1 MASKAAARHHMIRHL
16 PMTRRTVTVAVS
28 AVVAV
33 AVMAGYFVADIY
45 DVAPGILTLR
55 GVDRVAIP
63 DPQDA
68 LTGGTVAAGVD
79 ASMPVD
85 AQGAKTILDEFSASE
100 GVGKSFSLA
109 IADGKGNIVAEHDA
123 TIPRQPASTL
133 KTLTAFAAATTLD
146 MGSTLDTKTYLIQ
159 GDDDR
164 KTVVLQGEGDMLLSD
179 GESDPSHINGHAG
192 LGTLAQRTAEALKQ
206 RGITQVDLLYDDSLF
221 GQDRTPAGVTEN
233 NAEHRY
239 YTAISTM
246 AVDGGRTWTD
256 MVKPANPDD
265 SSQYPVLSQQPA
277 LDAATTFA
285 KRLADNGITVTSG
298 PTAGAAPSGTSA
310 LASVSSAPLN
320 KVMAFML
327 RHSDNTLA
335 QLFGRLTA
343 LKRQAGNSIK
353 TDTQAVADTL
363 TEQGIDTSGLQMA
376 DCSGLTP
383 GSKVSVTT
391 LIEVQER
398 NLTAGIATAAAEGL
412 SIPGLVG
419 TARNRIVTGPDNGL
433 FRVKTGSLDA
443 VTSLAGNVSRVKG
456 GVLSFAVIVNDPENQ
471 WSAIAAINVM
481 AAKLAKL

>member
-55 GVDRVAIP
+55 GVDSVAIP

-85 AQGAKTILDEFSASE
+85 AQAAKTILDEFSASE

-123 TIPRQPASTL
+123 MIPRQPASTL

-159 GDDDR
+159 GDDNR

-179 GESDPSHINGHAG
+179 GESDPSHINGRAG

-233 NAEHRY
+233 NVEHRY

-285 KRLADNGITVTSG
+285 KRLADNGITVMSG

-320 KVMAFML
+320 EVMAFML

-363 TEQGIDTSGLQMA
+363 AEQGIDTSGLQMA

-471 WSAIAAINVM
+471 WSAIKAINVM

>member
-1 MASKAAARHHMIRHL
+1 
-16 PMTRRTVTVAVS
+16 
-28 AVVAV
+28 
-33 AVMAGYFVADIY
+33 
-45 DVAPGILTLR
+45 
-55 GVDRVAIP
+55 
-63 DPQDA
+63 
-68 LTGGTVAAGVD
+68 
-79 ASMPVD
+79 
-85 AQGAKTILDEFSASE
+85 
-100 GVGKSFSLA
+100 
-109 IADGKGNIVAEHDA
+109 
-123 TIPRQPASTL
+123 
-133 KTLTAFAAATTLD
+133 
-146 MGSTLDTKTYLIQ
+146 
-159 GDDDR
+159 
-164 KTVVLQGEGDMLLSD
+164 MLLSD

-265 SSQYPVLSQQPA
+265 SSQYPVLSQQPV
-277 LDAATTFA
+277 LDVATTFA

-320 KVMAFML
+320 EVMAFML

-363 TEQGIDTSGLQMA
+363 AEQGIDTSGLQMA

-471 WSAIAAINVM
+471 WSAIKAINVM

>member
-55 GVDRVAIP
+55 GVDSVAIP

-85 AQGAKTILDEFSASE
+85 AQAAKTILDEFSASE

-123 TIPRQPASTL
+123 MIPRQPASTL

-159 GDDDR
+159 GDDNR

-265 SSQYPVLSQQPA
+265 SSQYPVLS
-277 LDAATTFA
+277 
-285 KRLADNGITVTSG
+285 G

-320 KVMAFML
+320 EVMAFML

-363 TEQGIDTSGLQMA
+363 AEQGIDTSGLQMA

-391 LIEVQER
+391 LIEMQER

-471 WSAIAAINVM
+471 WSAIEAINVM

>member
-28 AVVAV
+28 AVIAV

-179 GESDPSHINGHAG
+179 GRAIP
-192 LGTLAQRTAEALKQ
+192 RT
-206 RGITQVDLLYDDSLF
+206 S
-221 GQDRTPAGVTEN
+221 
-233 NAEHRY
+233 
-239 YTAISTM
+239 TAM
-246 AVDGGRTWTD
+246 PGWARW
-256 MVKPANPDD
+256 
-265 SSQYPVLSQQPA
+265 
-277 LDAATTFA
+277 
-285 KRLADNGITVTSG
+285 R
-298 PTAGAAPSGTSA
+298 
-310 LASVSSAPLN
+310 SAPP
-320 KVMAFML
+320 
-327 RHSDNTLA
+327 R
-335 QLFGRLTA
+335 R
-343 LKRQAGNSIK
+343 
-353 TDTQAVADTL
+353 
-363 TEQGIDTSGLQMA
+363 
-376 DCSGLTP
+376 
-383 GSKVSVTT
+383 
-391 LIEVQER
+391 
-398 NLTAGIATAAAEGL
+398 
-412 SIPGLVG
+412 
-419 TARNRIVTGPDNGL
+419 
-433 FRVKTGSLDA
+433 
-443 VTSLAGNVSRVKG
+443 
-456 GVLSFAVIVNDPENQ
+456 
-471 WSAIAAINVM
+471 
-481 AAKLAKL
+481 

>member
-1 MASKAAARHHMIRHL
+1 
-16 PMTRRTVTVAVS
+16 MTRRTVTVAVS

-55 GVDRVAIP
+55 GVDSVAIP

-85 AQGAKTILDEFSASE
+85 AQAAKTILDEFSASE

-123 TIPRQPASTL
+123 MIPRQPASTL

-159 GDDDR
+159 GDDNR

-246 AVDGGRTWTD
+246 AVDGGRTWDRYGQAGQSRRFQPIPGAVPT
-256 MVKPANPDD
+256 ACAGRGDD
-265 SSQYPVLSQQPA
+265 LRE
-277 LDAATTFA
+277 AA
-285 KRLADNGITVTSG
+285 RRQRHHRDVRR

-310 LASVSSAPLN
+310 LTSVSSAPLN
-320 KVMAFML
+320 EVMAFML

-335 QLFGRLTA
+335 QLFYRLTA

-363 TEQGIDTSGLQMA
+363 AEQGIDTSGLQMA

-419 TARNRIVTGPDNGL
+419 TARNRIVTG
-433 FRVKTGSLDA
+433 RTTA
-443 VTSLAGNVSRVKG
+443 C
-456 GVLSFAVIVNDPENQ
+456 
-471 WSAIAAINVM
+471 SA
-481 AAKLAKL
+481 

>member
-1 MASKAAARHHMIRHL
+1 MTPRFPASPHRPLKD
-16 PMTRRTVTVAVS
+16 T
-28 AVVAV
+28 
-33 AVMAGYFVADIY
+33 
-45 DVAPGILTLR
+45 
-55 GVDRVAIP
+55 DRVR
-63 DPQDA
+63 
-68 LTGGTVAAGVD
+68 GGDHAGHG
-79 ASMPVD
+79 P
-85 AQGAKTILDEFSASE
+85 
-100 GVGKSFSLA
+100 
-109 IADGKGNIVAEHDA
+109 
-123 TIPRQPASTL
+123 
-133 KTLTAFAAATTLD
+133 
-146 MGSTLDTKTYLIQ
+146 TLDTKTYLIQ
-159 GDDDR
+159 GDDNR

-265 SSQYPVLSQQPA
+265 SSQYPVLSQQPV

-310 LASVSSAPLN
+310 LGLGQLGAALT

-363 TEQGIDTSGLQMA
+363 AEQGIDTSGLQMA

-419 TARNRIVTGPDNGL
+419 TARNRIVTGSDNGL

-443 VTSLAGNVSRVKG
+443 VTSLAATCPASR
-456 GVLSFAVIVNDPENQ
+456 
-471 WSAIAAINVM
+471 AACCRSP
-481 AAKLAKL
+481 

>member
-55 GVDRVAIP
+55 GVDSVAIP

-85 AQGAKTILDEFSASE
+85 AQAAKTILDEFSASE

-123 TIPRQPASTL
+123 MIPRQPASTL

-159 GDDDR
+159 GDDNR

-285 KRLADNGITVTSG
+285 KRLADNGRGAKRHFSAG
-298 PTAGAAPSGTSA
+298 LGQLGAA
-310 LASVSSAPLN
+310 
-320 KVMAFML
+320 
-327 RHSDNTLA
+327 
-335 QLFGRLTA
+335 
-343 LKRQAGNSIK
+343 
-353 TDTQAVADTL
+353 
-363 TEQGIDTSGLQMA
+363 
-376 DCSGLTP
+376 
-383 GSKVSVTT
+383 
-391 LIEVQER
+391 
-398 NLTAGIATAAAEGL
+398 
-412 SIPGLVG
+412 
-419 TARNRIVTGPDNGL
+419 
-433 FRVKTGSLDA
+433 
-443 VTSLAGNVSRVKG
+443 
-456 GVLSFAVIVNDPENQ
+456 
-471 WSAIAAINVM
+471 
-481 AAKLAKL
+481 